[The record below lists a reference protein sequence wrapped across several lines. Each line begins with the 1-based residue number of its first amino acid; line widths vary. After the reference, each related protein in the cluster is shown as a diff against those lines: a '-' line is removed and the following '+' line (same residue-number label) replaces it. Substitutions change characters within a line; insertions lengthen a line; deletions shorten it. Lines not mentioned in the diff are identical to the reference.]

1 MTEITLM
8 SSVWKQLGTLRL
20 SSKSIRGAAPEN
32 HKLRFTAE
40 IIALIVYIPH
50 KREMTAKGGA
60 LHPAFSQ
67 DNLKNAD
74 LDFNQLQMQHN
85 SLIIS
90 LPAGSSVNS

>member
-1 MTEITLM
+1 MTKTTSL

-20 SSKSIRGAAPEN
+20 PSKNIHGAAPEN
-32 HKLRFTAE
+32 RKLRFAAE

-50 KREMTAKGGA
+50 KREMTAKGGG

>member
-1 MTEITLM
+1 MTKTISI
-8 SSVWKQLGTLRL
+8 SSVWEQLGTLRL
-20 SSKSIRGAAPEN
+20 LSKNIRGAAPEN
-32 HKLRFTAE
+32 RKLRFTAE

-50 KREMTAKGGA
+50 KREMTAKGGGV
-60 LHPAFSQ
+60 HPAFSQ